1 MCVMPEKRP
10 AFHRTDRDD
19 GPWGL
24 GTNAYGRKSYGGMM
38 IGISKLYLGKVEVS
52 DPLRYGRKSASLPSH
67 LLQFSEDKKPVVVWN
82 VTSRCNLKCT
92 HCYAATEGTPEE
104 LTTNEALA
112 VIDDL
117 AAFACPVLLFSGGEP
132 FVRPDILTL
141 AHHAVAKGL
150 RVVFST
156 NGTLIDERLA
166 AEIKAVGVSYVGISI
181 DGMEAVHDR
190 FRASPGAFQRAL
202 AGIRHCRDVGVKV
215 GLRVTM
221 TKDNVGEIPSI
232 FDLMEAERIPRICLY
247 HLVYCGRGAEIATHD
262 LTHAQRR
269 ETVDLIIERTA
280 QLHARG
286 FPVEVL
292 TVDNHCDGPYLYLRM
307 TRENNPRAEDVM
319 TLLRM
324 NGGNS
329 TGHGIGCI
337 SWDGTVYPDQFW
349 RNKPVGNVR
358 VKKFSAIWGQPEP
371 GSLLALLRQKKNHV
385 TGRCESCRFLEVC
398 GGNFRARA
406 EAATGDLWGVDPACY
421 LTDDEIARHLVV

>member
-1 MCVMPEKRP
+1 
-10 AFHRTDRDD
+10 
-19 GPWGL
+19 
-24 GTNAYGRKSYGGMM
+24 M

-52 DPLRYGRKSASLPSH
+52 DPLRYGRQSSRLPSH

-82 VTSRCNLKCT
+82 VTAKCNLKCT
-92 HCYAATEGTPEE
+92 HCYAATKGPVDE
-104 LTTNEALA
+104 LSTDEALG

-117 AAFACPVLLFSGGEP
+117 AAFKCPVVLFSGGEP

-141 AHHAVAKGL
+141 AQHAAEKGL

-156 NGTLIDERLA
+156 NGTLIDASLA
-166 AEIKAVGVSYVGISI
+166 SAVKAIGVSYVGISI
-181 DGMEAVHDR
+181 DGMEPVHDR
-190 FRASPGAFQRAL
+190 FRGCAGAFQRSL
-202 AGIRHCRDVGVKV
+202 AGIRYCREAGVKV

-221 TKDNVGEIPSI
+221 TRDNLKDIPAI

-247 HLVYCGRGAEIATHD
+247 HLVYCGRGAEIASHD
-262 LTHAQRR
+262 LPPADRR
-269 ETVDLIIERTA
+269 AVLDLIIDRT
-280 QLHARG
+280 QRLHQRG

-307 TRENNPRAEDVM
+307 LREKNPRAEDVM

-329 TGHGIGCI
+329 TGNGIGCI

-349 RNKPVGNVR
+349 RNKPVGKVR
-358 VKKFSAIWGQPEP
+358 ERPFSEIWGQPEP
-371 GSLLALLRQKKNHV
+371 DSLLARLRQKKRYV
-385 TGRCESCRFLEVC
+385 TGRCATCRFLDVC

-406 EAATGDLWGVDPACY
+406 EAVTGEIWGVDPACY
-421 LTDDEIARHLVV
+421 LTDGEIAP

>member
-1 MCVMPEKRP
+1 
-10 AFHRTDRDD
+10 
-19 GPWGL
+19 
-24 GTNAYGRKSYGGMM
+24 M

-52 DPLRYGRKSASLPSH
+52 DPLRYGRKSSQLPSH

-82 VTSRCNLKCT
+82 VTSRCNLSCT
-92 HCYAATEGTPEE
+92 HCYAATDG
-104 LTTNEALA
+104 LTGDLSTHEALA

-117 AAFACPVLLFSGGEP
+117 AEFGCPVLLFSGGEP
-132 FVRPDILTL
+132 FTRPDILQL
-141 AHHAVAKGL
+141 ARHAAGKGL

-156 NGTLIDERLA
+156 NGTLIDAALA
-166 AEIKAVGVSYVGISI
+166 AEIKAIGVSYVGISI
-181 DGMEAVHDR
+181 DGSEKTHDL
-190 FRASPGAFQRAL
+190 FRACPGAFQRSL
-202 AGIRHCRDVGVKV
+202 EGIRHCRDAGVKV

-221 TKDNVGEIPSI
+221 TKDNVGDIAAI

-247 HLVYCGRGAEIATHD
+247 HLVYCGRGAELASQD
-262 LTHAQRR
+262 LSPDQRR
-269 ETVDLIIERTA
+269 AALDLIIARTA
-280 QLHARG
+280 RLHERG

-307 TRENNPRAEDVM
+307 TAEKNPRAEDVM

-329 TGHGIGCI
+329 TGNGIGCI

-358 VKKFSAIWGQPEP
+358 SQRFSQIWGHPEP
-371 GSLLALLRQKKNHV
+371 GSLLALLRQKKSHV
-385 TGRCESCRFLEVC
+385 TGRCVTCRFLDVC

-406 EAATGDLWGVDPACY
+406 EAATGDIWGVDPACY
-421 LTDDEIARHLVV
+421 LTDDEIAPHLV

>member
-1 MCVMPEKRP
+1 MGARSDGRRP
-10 AFHRTDRDD
+10 R
-19 GPWGL
+19 
-24 GTNAYGRKSYGGMM
+24 GGNRM

-52 DPLRYGRKSASLPSH
+52 DPLRYGRKSAHLPSH

-92 HCYAATEGTPEE
+92 HCYAATEGQPDE
-104 LTTNEALA
+104 LSTAEALA

-117 AAFACPVLLFSGGEP
+117 AAFGCPVLLFSGGEP

-141 AHHAVAKGL
+141 AHHAVGKGL

-156 NGTLIDERLA
+156 NGTLIDARLA
-166 AEIKAVGVSYVGISI
+166 AEIKAVGVSYAGISI

-190 FRASPGAFQRAL
+190 FRACPGAFQL
-202 AGIRHCRDVGVKV
+202 SMAGIRHCREAGVKV

-221 TKDNVGEIPSI
+221 TKDNVGEIPAI
-232 FDLMEAERIPRICLY
+232 FDLLEAERIPRICLY
-247 HLVYCGRGAEIATHD
+247 HLVYCGRGADIAGQD
-262 LTHAQRR
+262 LSPAQRR
-269 ETVDLIIERTA
+269 ATLDLIIDRTVR
-280 QLHARG
+280 LHERG

-307 TRENNPRAEDVM
+307 LRENNPRAGDVM

-329 TGHGIGCI
+329 TGHGLACL

-349 RNKPVGNVR
+349 RNQPVGNVR
-358 VKKFSAIWGQPEP
+358 AKKFSEIWGHPEP
-371 GSLLALLRQKKNHV
+371 GSLLALLRQKKAHV
-385 TGRCESCRFLEVC
+385 TGRCVACRFLDVC

-421 LTDDEIARHLVV
+421 LTDEEIAPQLV